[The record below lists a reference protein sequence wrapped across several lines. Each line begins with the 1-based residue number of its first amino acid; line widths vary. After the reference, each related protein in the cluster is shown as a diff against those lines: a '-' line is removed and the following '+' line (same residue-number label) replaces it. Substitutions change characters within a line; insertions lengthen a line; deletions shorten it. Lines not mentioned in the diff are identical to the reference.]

1 MALSNQQYR
10 DIMKDYDDIR
20 MKNYRL
26 SSERARIAQAKIPE
40 IREINEQMASLTGS
54 RVRELLYRK
63 EDPNRPDNPDSPDR
77 AAVEADHRQQIQAL
91 SAKKKALLKDHGY
104 PEDWLDPLYDCPDCR
119 DTGYIGDKKCHCF
132 LDKIT
137 DLLYGQSN
145 MDSVLAEENFHHFRT
160 DYYPDRLEGES
171 ISPRDNMEEILQT
184 SFDFIRHFGKES
196 EAGRNAK
203 QKNLLIFGNT
213 GVGKSFLSHCIA
225 DALLKEG
232 HSVLYLSAHRLFEI
246 LAEHTFHR
254 ENADSSANDLIY
266 SCELLI
272 IDDLGTEMNNAFVNS
287 SLFTC
292 LNERLQSGVSTII
305 NTNLSLEQISHTYS
319 ERIFSRLL
327 ESYIPLHIIGED
339 IRLKIALSSLD

>member
-10 DIMKDYDDIR
+10 DIMREYDMIR

-26 SSERARIAQAKIPE
+26 ATERIQMAEEKIPE
-40 IREINEQMASLTGS
+40 IRKINEQMAALTGS
-54 RVRELLYRK
+54 HVRELLYLDQDEDK
-63 EDPNRPDNPDSPDR
+63 EALEN
-77 AAVEADHRQQIQAL
+77 AHRQQIASL
-91 SAKKKALLKDHGY
+91 SAKKKSLLVEKGY
-104 PEDWLDPLYDCPDCR
+104 PGDWLDPVYDCPDCR
-119 DTGYIGDKKCHCF
+119 DTGYIGNTKCHCF

-137 DLLYGQSN
+137 SLLYGQSN
-145 MDSVLAEENFHHFRT
+145 MDSVLARENFHHFRT
-160 DYYPDRLEGES
+160 DYYPDQLEGES
-171 ISPRDNMEEILQT
+171 ISPRDNIDEILQT
-184 SFDFIRHFGKES
+184 SFDFIRAFGK
-196 EAGRNAK
+196 GPVKDRTLK
-203 QKNLLIFGNT
+203 QNNLLIFGNT

-225 DALLKEG
+225 DALLKQG

-246 LAEHTFHR
+246 LADHTFGR
-254 ENADSSANDLIY
+254 ENSDSATKDLIFT
-266 SCELLI
+266 CELLI

-292 LNERLQSGVSTII
+292 LNERLQAGTSTII